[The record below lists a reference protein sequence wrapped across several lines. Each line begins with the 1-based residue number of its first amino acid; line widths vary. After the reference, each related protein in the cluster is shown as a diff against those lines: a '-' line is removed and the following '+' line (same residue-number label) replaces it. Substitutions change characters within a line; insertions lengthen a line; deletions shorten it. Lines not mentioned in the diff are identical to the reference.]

1 MKNRTGVFLLYILMS
16 LFCAAGADA
25 QNVTINAEIDSFQRL
40 IGEQANI
47 RLEVTANS
55 DSKILFPAF
64 EENCI
69 VEGVEIVHKAE
80 PDTQYL
86 NNRKRMEITQVY
98 TVTSFDSSLYVI
110 PPFEVVVDGSPYY
123 SKELALAVYT
133 MPIDTTNLDAFFG
146 PKDIWRTKLMWDD
159 YKATLLYLLLFVLFA
174 AAFAWVLV
182 RYLNNKPII
191 RIVKIKPQEP
201 PHTVAFKEFERIKGD
216 GKWRDS
222 GMTKEYYTEIT
233 DALRE
238 YINRRFDFNATE
250 MTTSEIIE
258 NLLKVCDNE
267 SIKELHE
274 LLVMADLVKFAKYE
288 PAMNENDRN
297 IVNAIEFVNSTKI
310 EVDPE
315 SLRPVEK
322 KIVNKRS
329 KRAKM
334 LLLLSV
340 AVLAVVAVVLL
351 VMLVYEVYYLFA

>member
-1 MKNRTGVFLLYILMS
+1 MKNRTGAFLLYILM
-16 LFCAAGADA
+16 LAFCTNVDA

-47 RLEVTANS
+47 RLEVTADS
-55 DSKILFPAF
+55 ESKIVLPSF
-64 EENCI
+64 EDDI
-69 VEGVEIVHKAE
+69 VEGVEIIYKSE

-110 PPFEVVVDGSPYY
+110 PPFEVVVDDAPYY

-146 PKDIWRTKLMWDD
+146 PKDIWHTSLMWDD
-159 YKATLLYLLLFVLFA
+159 YKTTLLYFLLFLLFG

-216 GKWRDS
+216 GKWRDT

-238 YINRRFDFNATE
+238 YMNRRFDFNATE
-250 MTTSEIIE
+250 MTTSEIID
-258 NLLKVCDNE
+258 NLLRVCDKE

-297 IVNAIEFVNSTKI
+297 IVNAIEFVNNTKI

-322 KIVNKRS
+322 KIVNRRS

-340 AVLAVVAVVLL
+340 ALLAVVALVLL
-351 VMLVYEVYYLFA
+351 VMFVCEVYYLFA

>member
-1 MKNRTGVFLLYILMS
+1 MKNKFRIFLLNIFMVA
-16 LFCAAGADA
+16 FCVNATS

-40 IGEQANI
+40 IGEQARI
-47 RLEVTANS
+47 KLEVTA
-55 DSKILFPAF
+55 DSKSKIIFPAF
-64 EENCI
+64 DDNI

-86 NNRKRMEITQVY
+86 NNKKLIEITKVY

-110 PPFEVVVDGSPYY
+110 PPFEVLVDSTPYY

-159 YKATLLYLLLFVLFA
+159 CKYSVLYFVLFLLFV
-174 AAFAWVLV
+174 AAFVWVLI

-191 RIVKIKPQEP
+191 RIVKIKPEEP

-222 GMTKEYYTEIT
+222 GMTKEYYTELT

-238 YINRRFDFNATE
+238 YMNRRFDFNATE
-250 MTTSEIIE
+250 MTTSEIVE
-258 NLLKVCDNE
+258 NLLRVCDKE

-297 IVNAIEFVNSTKI
+297 IVNAIEFVNNTKI
-310 EVDPE
+310 EVAPE

-322 KIVNKRS
+322 KIVNHRS
-329 KRAKM
+329 KRQKM
-334 LLLLSV
+334 LLLVSV
-340 AVLAVVAVVLL
+340 ALLAVAAIALLVLL
-351 VMLVYEVYYLFA
+351 IYELYYLFA